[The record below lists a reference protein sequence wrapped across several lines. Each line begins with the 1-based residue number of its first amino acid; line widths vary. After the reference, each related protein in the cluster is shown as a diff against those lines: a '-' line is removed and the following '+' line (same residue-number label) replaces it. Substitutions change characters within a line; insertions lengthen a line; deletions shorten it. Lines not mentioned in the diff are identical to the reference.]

1 MIFIIFLCCIIVIA
15 IFCIWFMIKY
25 ESVELPPH
33 IPFIYGD
40 PGYNEYYGINNK
52 DKESIK

>member
-40 PGYNEYYGINNK
+40 PGYNDYYEINNK
-52 DKESIK
+52 DKEFIK